1 MISAIEDV
9 LRHHMG
15 LEASTIGTATV
26 ERAIRA
32 RMAHVAAAST
42 DDYLLRLRE
51 TPAELDELTEA
62 VVVPESWFFRDGA
75 PFAALTVWTRE
86 QWLPAHP
93 GATLRVLTV
102 PCSTGEEPASVAMAL
117 LDSGLPPARFTVTA
131 VDISRRALARAER
144 GVYGVNSFRGQS
156 FGFRDRF
163 FTSTPEGYVLAPEVR
178 RQVRF
183 EFGNLLAPE
192 FRSGSGS
199 FDVIFCRNLLIYFD
213 RPTQTRAVRTLAGM
227 LTGDGLLFVGHAE
240 TSVAASAGL
249 TSTPHPMAFAFRKA
263 PAAPVTPLL
272 PVPVPPRPTASFGR
286 ASYRTPRMPATSRFG
301 GGQAPGTRTVPY
313 LTPRPA
319 RRETL
324 RIPARPVPL
333 AAAATDAPD
342 PLATARA
349 LADRGQ
355 LAEATLLCENS
366 LRRDGGDAGTWYLL
380 GVIREAAG
388 DLGRAAE
395 CYGKALYL
403 EPTHADALLH
413 RALLAEGTGD
423 AATAAH
429 LRRRLARVQERS
441 PRP

>member
-15 LEASTIGTATV
+15 LEASTIGAATV
-26 ERAIRA
+26 ERAIRT
-32 RMAHVAAAST
+32 RMAHVAAVST

-75 PFAALTVWTRE
+75 PFAALTAWTRE
-86 QWLPAHP
+86 HWLPTHP
-93 GATLRVLTV
+93 AATLRVLTA

-117 LDSGLPPARFTVTA
+117 LASGLPPDRFTVTA

-144 GVYGVNSFRGQS
+144 GVYGLNSFRGHS
-156 FGFRDRF
+156 LDFRDRF
-163 FTSTPEGYVLAPEVR
+163 FTPTPEGYLLAPEVR

-183 EFGNLLAPE
+183 EFGNLLAPD
-192 FRSGSGS
+192 FRPGSGS

-213 RPTQTRAVRTLAGM
+213 RPTQTRAVRALAEM
-227 LTGDGLLFVGHAE
+227 LAGDGLLFVGHAE
-240 TSVAASAGL
+240 TSVAAGVGL
-249 TSTPHPMAFAFRKA
+249 ASTPHPMAFAFRKA
-263 PAAPVTPLL
+263 PAAAVPPLIPAL
-272 PVPVPPRPTASFGR
+272 PAPRPTASFGR
-286 ASYRTPRMPATSRFG
+286 ASYRTPRLPATSRFG
-301 GGQAPGTRTVPY
+301 GGKAPATRTVPY
-313 LTPRPA
+313 LTPRPV

-324 RIPARPVPL
+324 RIPARPVPT
-333 AAAATDAPD
+333 ADAPD

-355 LAEATLLCENS
+355 LTEAALLCEHS

-380 GVIREAAG
+380 GIIREAAG
-388 DLGRAAE
+388 DLDRAAE
-395 CYGKALYL
+395 CYGKTLYL
-403 EPTHADALLH
+403 EPDHADALLH

-423 AATAAH
+423 AATAVQ
-429 LRRRLARVQERS
+429 LRRRLTRVQERS
-441 PRP
+441 ARP